1 MTPFGDRYCCRRDVV
16 RGDRRG
22 MELGGSTIGA
32 EPFAGGVLGTA
43 GGALPREGKSAIP
56 AEFLPARQI
65 GAASRA
71 IRKG

>member
-1 MTPFGDRYCCRRDVV
+1 
-16 RGDRRG
+16 